1 MELKMICNGDCCE
14 TLPEDLSCQI
24 VEEESCSGIDF
35 DCCTLDLDAMR
46 PNRAACKIAA
56 DPQLLLKK
64 IDTVQRIGIVG
75 ERRNIGTCQ
84 LVIDSR
90 LLPIMGRSPESLALK
105 NSGHQGAGK
114 SATLSCSLKLY
125 PSTAYH
131 MISSGSAKS
140 LYYMDDC
147 LSHKA
152 IIIAEGHDLECRKG
166 QDTPFIYSLRTLYS
180 EGQVTYQVTESIGRR
195 RVTVTRTVNGPISL
209 ITTTIREKLEEQM
222 DDRMITIHPDTSSEQ
237 TSRIIRQVFNAAAG
251 NTVEVDP
258 NQIEAWQMFHDM
270 LEPIEVFVPFADAVG
285 DGIASI
291 SNLPLS
297 ARRGSPRMLSVIKTI
312 AILYQAQRQ
321 RDDKGRLIAEMA
333 DYAMA
338 HQLLEVPFVES
349 LGETSRFT
357 DERIQFVAAK
367 GVATQRMISEAFNI
381 SRPAVSKW
389 LTPLV
394 EKGVLAWCDAQGRPF
409 VDERTARTA
418 KHSGAACLKVTAQ
431 RTLPTPFEVSG
442 DPSWAEGGDLFKLYD
457 LHLDDTDYQI
467 NREDTLGSSLFTEN
481 CDAAEVIMMQ
491 TDEAH

>member
-1 MELKMICNGDCCE
+1 MICNGDCYE
-14 TLPEDLSCQI
+14 ALSEDLSCQI
-24 VEEESCSGIDF
+24 FEEEPCSGIDF

-46 PNRAACKIAA
+46 ACRAACKIAA

-64 IDTVQRIGIVG
+64 IDAVQRLGIVG
-75 ERRNIGTCQ
+75 ERRNIGICQ

-90 LLPIMGRSPESLALK
+90 LLPIMGRGPETLALK

-125 PSTAYH
+125 SSTAYH

-140 LYYMDDC
+140 FYYMGDC
-147 LSHKA
+147 LSYKA
-152 IIIAEGHDLECRKG
+152 IILAEGHDLECRKG

-180 EGQVTYQVTESIGRR
+180 EGQVTYQVTVTNGRQR
-195 RVTVTRTVNGPISL
+195 KTVTETIYGPISL

-222 DDRMITIHPDTSSEQ
+222 DDRMITIHPNISSEQ
-237 TSRIIRQVFNAAAG
+237 TSRIIRQVFSAASG
-251 NTVEVDP
+251 NTIQVDS
-258 NQIEAWQMFHDM
+258 NQIAAWRMFHDM
-270 LEPIEVFVPFADAVG
+270 LEPIEVFVPFADVIGEQMAM
-285 DGIASI
+285 IP
-291 SNLPLS
+291 NLPPS
-297 ARRGSPRMLSVIKTI
+297 ARRGSRRILSAIKTI
-312 AILYQAQRQ
+312 AVLYQNQRQ
-321 RDDKGRLIAEMA
+321 RDEQGRLIAEMA

-394 EKGVLAWCDAQGRPF
+394 EKGVLVWCDAQGRPF
-409 VDERTARTA
+409 ADERTAKNA
-418 KHSGAACLKVTAQ
+418 KHSGIACLKVTTQ

-457 LHLDDTDYQI
+457 LHLDDADYHI
-467 NREDTLGSSLFTEN
+467 NQANTLGVNLLTEN
-481 CDAAEVIMMQ
+481 PDDAEVILMQ
-491 TDEAH
+491 TEEAH